1 MLTTIIAIITIV
13 IMLAYLFRM
22 LNRVYCTK
30 SWFTEFI
37 VIMLCLL
44 VLTLLNPDTSVNSAS
59 ISEAYDRGFHD
70 AIVTAELVDVYD
82 SGYTIAFGEGIP
94 EVHHYTYDGSHLV
107 PIKDVSEK

>member
-1 MLTTIIAIITIV
+1 MLTIITSIAIVI

-22 LNRVYCTK
+22 LNRVYHTK

-82 SGYTIAFGEGIP
+82 SGYTIAFGDGIP
-94 EVHHYTYDGSHLV
+94 EVHHYTSDGSHLV